1 MKQFITLTLL
11 LFACSA
17 SAITLDEILRDIE
30 RNNTRLA
37 ALRSENAATVAQLS
51 SETSIV
57 GPTSVEY
64 SPFFGNGSGLASSE
78 LIVSQEFDFPTL
90 GSMRKENN
98 KAQER
103 VLDLQYTAQ
112 RRDVL
117 LEARKLCYDIS
128 EAVNTRLMLESR
140 LRNADTLLILSE
152 TSMKHGNA
160 TIIDVNRVKT
170 ERMTVNTQLVQT
182 RGEINKL
189 ATQLQALNG
198 GVLIEGVDRLTMECA
213 IDAVGGDNSSLE
225 EDIARAQFNASTQEI
240 TVAQKGW
247 LPSLT
252 VGYRRN
258 TEWGDATNGFVVG
271 VSMPLFSNTGKV
283 KAARARQQAAQAMID
298 DARTEAQN
306 RDRNLRAEAEQL
318 RATIASF
325 DFQLMQETLELINRA
340 VKAGALTVTEYYNQA
355 DRIHAAMLENIALN
369 HRYAKIITEL
379 NRHTL

>member
-11 LFACSA
+11 LLACSA

-30 RNNTRLA
+30 HNNTRLI
-37 ALRSENAATVAQLS
+37 ALRSENAATVAQLG

-64 SPFFGNGSGLASSE
+64 SPFFGNGNGLASSE

-90 GSMRKENN
+90 GSMRKENVR
-98 KAQER
+98 AQEK
-103 VLDLQYTAQ
+103 VLDLQYSAQ
-112 RRDVL
+112 RRDIL
-117 LEARKLCYDIS
+117 LEATKLCYDVS
-128 EAVNTRLMLESR
+128 AAVNTRLMLESR

-170 ERMTVNTQLVQT
+170 ECMTVNTQLVQT
-182 RGEINKL
+182 CGEINTL
-189 ATQLQALNG
+189 AAQLQALNG
-198 GVLIEGVDRLTMECA
+198 GVPIDGLEGLTLACA
-213 IDAVGGDNSSLE
+213 VEVIKSDDKSLE
-225 EDIARAQFNASTQEI
+225 EDIAMAQYNASTQEI
-240 TVAQKGW
+240 KVAQNGW

-258 TEWGDATNGFVVG
+258 TEWKESSNGFVVG

-306 RDRNLRAEAEQL
+306 RDRSLRAEAEQL

-325 DFQLMQETLELINRA
+325 DIQLMQETLELINRA
-340 VKAGALTVTEYYNQA
+340 VKAGALSITEYYNQA
-355 DRIHAAMLENIALN
+355 DRIHVAVLENNALV
-369 HRYAKIITEL
+369 HRYAKIIAEL